1 MAILNQKR
9 ILNLIPKTSA
19 PVTIHVSQGD
29 VGTEIEFTLVK
40 TSRPNSRLVF
50 TLITSAKSRLHFGML
65 DGIDKKTIKITYCF
79 LVNSKI
85 ILYFCTLFICRND
98 K

>member
-40 TSRPNSRLVF
+40 GDELF
-50 TLITSAKSRLHFGML
+50 
-65 DGIDKKTIKITYCF
+65 
-79 LVNSKI
+79 VNTGS
-85 ILYFCTLFICRND
+85 LTASVHGVRED
-98 K
+98 